1 MAADLAKLSLWLATL
16 AKDHPFTFLDHA
28 LRSGDSLVGLSR
40 KQITAFHWDKT
51 DAQQSFLEDTVRAR
65 LRRIGE
71 YRQRILD
78 ARDLIPYAQLEQ
90 HLEAVDE
97 DLGWLRRIGD
107 TVIAAFFS
115 AEKPKAREAVRQGL
129 RDLTEKT
136 VRSVIDLESNAKI
149 EEAVRKLYAGPKGIR
164 PFHWELEF
172 PEVFRLDESGEPQGG
187 FDAIVGNPP
196 FLGGKR
202 ISSEFGESY
211 RDWLSTVH
219 VNSSRNADLAAH
231 FFRRSFSMLRK
242 GGCSGLI
249 ATNTIAQGDTRST
262 GLRWICN
269 HAGTIFRAT
278 KRLKWP
284 GEAAVVVS
292 VVHICNGPMEG
303 PFLLNGRF
311 VDRISAYLFHSGG
324 NDDPRSLKASSGK
337 AFIGSNVLG
346 LGFTFDD
353 NDATGVATPIAKMIQ
368 LADRNPRNK
377 EVIFP
382 YIGGE
387 EINSSPTQEHDRYV
401 INFGERS
408 ETECRDSWPELMA
421 IVEEKVK
428 PERLLQGNIVN
439 PDRWWLFARPAA
451 QLTAAARGLDK
462 VLACGIISNKIQF
475 AFLPT
480 GMVYSHKLVVVPLEE
495 FSAFATLQSRIHEV
509 WARFFSSSMKD
520 DINYAPSDCF
530 ETFPFPEG
538 YQSDASLDAAGKA
551 CYIFRADVMVRNSE
565 GLTKTYNRFHDPNE
579 DSPDIVRLRDLHAA
593 MDRAV
598 LDAYGWQD
606 IQPVCEFIPEFDD
619 EEDEDD
625 NGRPTKKK
633 VPLQMAGGDPRR
645 GAGPA
650 ARAEPPARRRRAAR
664 SRVTTVVMGRWHGN

>member
-1 MAADLAKLSLWLATL
+1 MPPDEDEGFIAQRQIAQRCLYGVDKNPMAADLAKLSLWLATL
-16 AKDHPFTFLDHA
+16 AKNHPFTFLDHA

-115 AEKPKAREAVRQGL
+115 GEKPKAREAVRQGL

-149 EEAVRKLYAGPKGIR
+149 EEGVRKLYAGPKGIR

-480 GMVYSHKLVVVPLEE
+480 GMVYSHSWLSCLSRSFQHLQHYNLE
-495 FSAFATLQSRIHEV
+495 FMRFGQDSSA
-509 WARFFSSSMKD
+509 
-520 DINYAPSDCF
+520 
-530 ETFPFPEG
+530 
-538 YQSDASLDAAGKA
+538 
-551 CYIFRADVMVRNSE
+551 
-565 GLTKTYNRFHDPNE
+565 
-579 DSPDIVRLRDLHAA
+579 
-593 MDRAV
+593 
-598 LDAYGWQD
+598 
-606 IQPVCEFIPEFDD
+606 
-619 EEDEDD
+619 
-625 NGRPTKKK
+625 
-633 VPLQMAGGDPRR
+633 
-645 GAGPA
+645 
-650 ARAEPPARRRRAAR
+650 PP
-664 SRVTTVVMGRWHGN
+664 